1 MFQIKP
7 IPVGYPA
14 QEANNIE
21 ITIGACL
28 THATTCTTY
37 YVLLNSTTNIVEE
50 GIEIKD
56 NKILAEGSI
65 LITEEQF
72 AKWGVDNTYIED
84 IVLTNLGLERA

>member
-37 YVLLNSTTNIVEE
+37 YVLLNSTINVD
-50 GIEIKD
+50 GQGVEIKD
-56 NKILAEGSI
+56 NKILAEGSVFI
-65 LITEEQF
+65 IEEQF
-72 AKWGVDNTYIED
+72 AEWGVDNAYIEN
-84 IVLTNLGLERA
+84 IVLNNLGLERV